1 LAVKIVRQAKN
12 IALLGAPTSAASLAP
27 GHELAPGALRAA
39 GLVERLTQTG
49 FTVTDYGD
57 CATKIS
63 QPDEEHPRAR
73 GAGQVLATL
82 EELRPKVEIAV
93 KSGALPVVLGGDDS
107 IVLATIAGVR
117 RYYRDVSL
125 IYLDRD
131 AGLNVPA
138 STPSGCVDGMVISHV
153 LGRGAPELVRF
164 WGEPPL
170 VREPDVVLFG
180 IDRVDEPE
188 QQFLQQSPV
197 RRYLASDV
205 TRLGAAEAAK
215 QALDHAHGH
224 RNDFVLHI
232 DLDVISSDDFGAT
245 NLPASG
251 GLGLEAIREAL
262 SFWVRQ
268 PRLAAIEISGYN
280 PALDPA
286 GAAAK
291 RLIALLADVLAPR
304 LEPPAQAPA
313 PAPVVDAAAPEAT
326 AAAVPA
332 SVAPSDAAQPAEA
345 VVEPTGVAASD
356 SATEPAVENPVE
368 PKTSDS

>member
-1 LAVKIVRQAKN
+1 M
-12 IALLGAPTSAASLAP
+12 
-27 GHELAPGALRAA
+27 
-39 GLVERLTQTG
+39 
-49 FTVTDYGD
+49 
-57 CATKIS
+57 
-63 QPDEEHPRAR
+63 
-73 GAGQVLATL
+73 LATL

-117 RYYRDVSL
+117 RYFRDVSL

-188 QQFLQQSPV
+188 QVFLTQSPV
-197 RRYLASDV
+197 RRYMASDV

-232 DLDVISSDDFGAT
+232 DLDVISSDDFNAT
-245 NLPASG
+245 NLSAAG
-251 GLGLEAIREAL
+251 GLRLEAIREAL
-262 SFWVRQ
+262 AFWARQ

-280 PALDPA
+280 PALDA
-286 GAAAK
+286 DGAAAN
-291 RLIALLADVLAPR
+291 RLINLLVEILSPR
-304 LEPPAQAPA
+304 LEPPAP
-313 PAPVVDAAAPEAT
+313 
-326 AAAVPA
+326 AVPA
-332 SVAPSDAAQPAEA
+332 MPVLVVETSVAAPADAAM
-345 VVEPTGVAASD
+345 EPTVAAVDD
-356 SATEPAVENPVE
+356 SLSGPSGESPAE